1 MSQSLSK
8 VNVHIVFSTKYGHN
22 LISDAIRNKLHAY
35 LIGIVT
41 NLGSYSYELYAN
53 PDHLHILCTLPRTL
67 TSADLISK
75 IKSSSSK
82 WLKLNGVNGFGW
94 QDGYAI
100 FSVSSSKIDTVKNY
114 IINQP
119 EHHKKVAFRDE
130 VRLFLKEYGIEYDE
144 KYVWD

>member
-8 VNVHIVFSTKYGHN
+8 VNVHIVFSTKHGHN
-22 LISDAIRNKLHAY
+22 LISDAIRSKLHAY
-35 LIGIVT
+35 LTGIMA

-67 TSADLISK
+67 TIADLVSK

-100 FSVSSSKIDTVKNY
+100 FSVSASKINIVKSY
-114 IINQP
+114 ILNQP
-119 EHHKKVAFRDE
+119 EHHKKVSFQDE
-130 VRLFLKEYGIEYDE
+130 VRRFLKEYGIEFDE

>member
-8 VNVHIVFSTKYGHN
+8 VNVHIVFSTKYIQN

-35 LIGIVT
+35 LIGIIA
-41 NLGSYSYELYAN
+41 NLGSFSHELYAN

-67 TSADLISK
+67 TSADLVSK

-82 WLKLNGVNGFGW
+82 WLKLNGVNEFGW

-100 FSVSSSKIDTVKNY
+100 FSVSASKIETVKSY
-114 IINQP
+114 ILNQP
-119 EHHKKVAFRDE
+119 EHHKKVSFRDE